1 MEHAF
6 VIPAYR
12 ESPYLAQCLA
22 TLRAQVPATAIVITT
37 STPNAHIE
45 RIAREFDVPIRVAG
59 HRPAI
64 AADWNYALTATDA
77 RLVTLAHQDDLYAPG
92 FARLTLEAFRRHPD
106 ADLAFTAFSEH
117 SATGPRPFNP
127 NLLIKRALTRSGFG
141 LSEAIRSPSRKRRV
155 LALGNPICCPS
166 VTLNRERHPGFRFA
180 AHYRSNL
187 DWDAWERLS
196 AGDGRF
202 IYLSDVLVS
211 HRVHRDTETTAAIAG
226 GIRDQEDRDM
236 LERFWPAVTASL
248 LARIYRLGYAA
259 NQG

>member
-22 TLRAQVPATAIVITT
+22 TLRAQRPTSAIIVTT
-37 STPNAHIE
+37 STPNAYIGQ
-45 RIAREFDVPIRVAG
+45 IAREHGVPIRVAD
-59 HRPAI
+59 HRPGI

-77 RLVTLAHQDDLYAPG
+77 RLVTLAHQDDVYAPT
-92 FARLTLEAFRRHPD
+92 FARRTVEAFARHPD

-117 SATGPRPFNP
+117 SAAGPRPLNL
-127 NLLIKRALTRSGFG
+127 NLLIKRALTLSGFG
-141 LSEAIRSPSRKRRV
+141 LSEAIRSPSRKRRI

-166 VTLNRERHPGFRFA
+166 VTINRKRNPTFRFTDR
-180 AHYRSNL
+180 YRSNL

-196 AGDGRF
+196 AGQGRF

-236 LERFWPAVTASL
+236 LERFWPAVTAGL
-248 LARIYRLGYAA
+248 LARIYRLAYAA
-259 NQG
+259 NHG